1 MAGRTK
7 QRGRNHSK
15 HCRNASAFLQFFYG
29 MKKDTLYLIEK
40 VECVFFEVASG
51 SQHARD
57 DVPALS
63 DSGEAFLTAVGFE
76 EQVIR
81 VYPKSL

>member
-1 MAGRTK
+1 VAVTTANTAGVY
-7 QRGRNHSK
+7 QLSCG
-15 HCRNASAFLQFFYG
+15 
-29 MKKDTLYLIEK
+29 
-40 VECVFFEVASG
+40 VFFVAASS
-51 SQHARD
+51 SQHAWD